1 MKTTSK
7 KRILRMVIFDVL
19 GFCVL
24 AYLICAQV
32 FRFFP
37 FKPLN
42 VAEGVTVLATPT
54 PIPAT
59 PTPEPTPAPTD
70 TPAPTNAPTAVLE
83 TPDAS
88 GTEGTSAPV

>member
-42 VAEGVTVLATPT
+42 VAEFKRCA
-54 PIPAT
+54 
-59 PTPEPTPAPTD
+59 
-70 TPAPTNAPTAVLE
+70 
-83 TPDAS
+83 
-88 GTEGTSAPV
+88 